1 MRNMTGSAAT
11 MHGEV
16 IEMAFSQVKEKASA
30 LFSEAPFIGSIH
42 SNEEYEQALALVDE
56 LIEDYPL
63 YRPLIE
69 MLSASIERW
78 ENSAPEFT
86 DFNRRLEHV
95 DPGVATLKSLIE
107 QHGLT
112 MNDFPEIGSKSLVS
126 RVLSG
131 ERQLTRQHIR
141 ALTRRFNINAELFF

>member
-1 MRNMTGSAAT
+1 MG
-11 MHGEV
+11 
-16 IEMAFSQVKEKASA
+16 FDQVKEKASA
-30 LFSEAPFIGSIH
+30 LFSEAPFIGGIH
-42 SNEEYEQALALVDE
+42 SNEEYEQAVVLVDE
-56 LIEDYPL
+56 LVEDYPL

-78 ENSAPEFT
+78 ENSAPDFA
-86 DFNRRLEHV
+86 DFNRRVEQV

-141 ALTRRFNINAELFF
+141 ALTWRFNINAELFF